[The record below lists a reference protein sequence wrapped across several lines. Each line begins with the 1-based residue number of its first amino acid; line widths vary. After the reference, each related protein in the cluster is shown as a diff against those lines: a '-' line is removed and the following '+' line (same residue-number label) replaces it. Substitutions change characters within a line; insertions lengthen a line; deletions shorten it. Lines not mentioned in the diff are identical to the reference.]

1 MDTSETKQPLP
12 NAAGQDSATQ
22 VQGPSAEDSNAHV
35 LAREDTRGVQEDI
48 FVKLERPST
57 EQAEDTSC
65 QPLHCCPGV
74 PPPQKQKQ
82 RVCVSPARFPPDRPD
97 TLDATSVPTLSVFG
111 VTADSQMHGYGPSCV
126 GLYTCFSLTAS
137 NCFCPSALVHQMHLR
152 AVKEQ
157 VSHSGHAPAATSAG
171 S

>member
-12 NAAGQDSATQ
+12 DAAGQDSATQ
-22 VQGPSAEDSNAHV
+22 DQGPSAEDSNAHV

-82 RVCVSPARFPPDRPD
+82 RVCVYHRPD
-97 TLDATSVPTLSVFG
+97 SLLIVLTLWTL
-111 VTADSQMHGYGPSCV
+111 
-126 GLYTCFSLTAS
+126 LLSLLCLS
-137 NCFCPSALVHQMHLR
+137 L
-152 AVKEQ
+152 
-157 VSHSGHAPAATSAG
+157 G
-171 S
+171 